1 MIKNYFKIAWRNLV
15 KNKKS
20 SLINIGGLSIGM
32 TVAMLIGLWIWD
44 ELNFDKYHKN
54 YDRVAQIF
62 QHQTW
67 NGKVG
72 TGAAIPMPLGEEL
85 RTSYGSNFKYLA
97 MASWEGEHILTLGDK
112 HVNSGGMYMEKDGP
126 KILSLNMISGT
137 LDGLSGLNSVLI
149 SAATAKSLFGNENA
163 MGKNIKIDSKLDV
176 TITGVYEDLPFNTSM
191 REVNFIAPWNLY
203 ITTED
208 WFKRAATQ
216 WGNNSFQLYAEIGDN
231 TSFEKVNRNI
241 INAKLNKVSEEEK
254 KFKAQ
259 IFLHPMKDW
268 HLRSS
273 FKDGFNVGGQIQY
286 VKMIALIGVFV
297 LLLACINFMNLSTAR
312 SERRAKEVGIRKTVG
327 SHRGQLVAQ
336 FLSEAVL
343 VALIAFIFSLLL
355 TQLCLPWFNEVSDK
369 KMSVLWGSPVFWMIG
384 IAFSVITGIIAGS
397 YPALY
402 LSSFNAIKV
411 LKGSFKAGRFS
422 ALPRKILV
430 VIQFSVSIAL
440 IIGTIIVY
448 QQIQHTKN
456 RPVGYNRE
464 GLLMIN
470 MQTPEF
476 YGKHDILEHEL
487 KKINVITEIA
497 ETSSPLNAVW
507 SNTSGFNWE
516 GKDPNL
522 DDDFATIW
530 VSQDYGKTVG
540 MTLVQGRDFSKNFA
554 GDTAAV
560 IINEAALKFM
570 NVKDPVGKQ
579 ITWND
584 GTTKLTIVGVA
595 KDMIMSSP
603 YEPVKQAVYLMN
615 PDNVN
620 WILLKLNPS
629 KSISGSLAGIE
640 SVFKK
645 IIPSAP
651 FKYEF
656 IDKAYA
662 SKFDD
667 EVRVGKLAGFFTI
680 LAIIISCLGLF
691 GLASF
696 VAEQRTKEIG
706 IRKIVGASVFN
717 LWKLLSKDFI
727 FLVSLSCFI
736 AMPLGYYF
744 LNKWLQ
750 NYQYKIAISGWVFAA
765 AFAGAIIIT
774 LLTVSFQA
782 IKAAL
787 ANPVKSLR
795 TE

>member
-32 TVAMLIGLWIWD
+32 AVAMLIGLWIWD

-54 YDRVAQIF
+54 YDRVAQVF

-67 NGKVG
+67 NGEVG
-72 TGAAIPMPLGEEL
+72 TGPAIPMPLGEEL

-112 HVNSGGMYMEKDGP
+112 HINTGGMYIEKDGP
-126 KILSLNMISGT
+126 KILSLKMVAGT
-137 LDGLSGLNSVLI
+137 LDGLSGLNSILI
-149 SAATAKSLFGNENA
+149 SAATAKSLFGTDNA

-191 REVNFIAPWNLY
+191 REVNFIAPWDLY
-203 ITTED
+203 ITTEE

-241 INAKLNKVSEEEK
+241 INAKFDKLPEEEK
-254 KFKAQ
+254 KYKAR

-268 HLRSS
+268 RLRSS
-273 FKDGFNVGGQIQY
+273 FKGGFNVGGQIQY

-411 LKGSFKAGRFS
+411 LKGSFKTGRFS

-497 ETSSPLNAVW
+497 ETNSPLNAVW

-540 MTLVQGRDFSKNFA
+540 MTMVQGRDFSKDFP
-554 GDTAAV
+554 GDTASL

-570 NVKDPVGKQ
+570 NLKDPVGKQ
-579 ITWND
+579 VTWN
-584 GTTKLTIVGVA
+584 GGNTKLTIVGVA

-615 PDNVN
+615 PNNVN

-629 KSISGSLAGIE
+629 KSISESLAGIE

-727 FLVSLSCFI
+727 FLVSLSCLI

-750 NYQYKIAISGWVFAA
+750 NYQYKIAISWWVFAA

>member
-32 TVAMLIGLWIWD
+32 AVAMLIGLWIWD

-67 NGKVG
+67 NGEVG
-72 TGAAIPMPLGEEL
+72 TGPAIPMPLGEEL

-112 HVNSGGMYMEKDGP
+112 HINTGGMYIEKDGP
-126 KILSLNMISGT
+126 KILSLNMIAGT
-137 LDGLSGLNSVLI
+137 QDGLADLNSILI
-149 SAATAKSLFGNENA
+149 SAATAKSLFGTDNA

-176 TITGVYEDLPFNTSM
+176 TVTGVYEDLPFNTSF
-191 REVNFIAPWNLY
+191 REVNFIAPWDLY
-203 ITTED
+203 ITTEE

-241 INAKLNKVSEEEK
+241 INAKFDKLPEEEK
-254 KFKAQ
+254 KYKAR

-273 FKDGFNVGGQIQY
+273 FKGGFNVGGQIQY

-651 FKYEF
+651 FKYKF

-750 NYQYKIAISGWVFAA
+750 NYQYKIEISWWVFAA

-787 ANPVKSLR
+787 ANPVKSIR

>member
-1 MIKNYFKIAWRNLV
+1 MIKNYFKIAWRNLI

-20 SLINIGGLSIGM
+20 SFINIGGLAIGM
-32 TVAMLIGLWIWD
+32 SVAILIGLWIWD
-44 ELNFDKYHKN
+44 ELSFDKYHKS
-54 YDRVAQIF
+54 YDKAAQVF

-67 NGKVG
+67 NGNVG

-85 RTSYGSNFKYLA
+85 RTNYGSNFKYLA
-97 MASWEGEHILTLGDK
+97 MASWEGEHVLSLGDK
-112 HVNSGGMYMEKDGP
+112 HINSGGIFMEKDGP
-126 KILSLNMISGT
+126 KIMALNMIAGKI
-137 LDGLSGLNSVLI
+137 DGLINPNSVLVSQSI
-149 SAATAKSLFGNENA
+149 AKSLFGSEDA
-163 MGKNIKIDSKLDV
+163 MNKNIKINSKLDV
-176 TITGVYEDLPFNTSM
+176 TITGIYEDLPFNTSFKN
-191 REVNFIAPWNLY
+191 VNFIAPWSLY
-203 ITTED
+203 ITTEG
-208 WFKRAATQ
+208 WFKDAATQ
-216 WGNNSFQLYAEIGDN
+216 WGNNSFQLFAVINDN
-231 TSFEKVNRNI
+231 TSFESVNRNI
-241 INAKLNKVSEEEK
+241 INAKLNKVPTEEK
-254 KFKAQ
+254 KFKSQ

-268 HLRSS
+268 RLRSS
-273 FKDGFNVGGQIQY
+273 FKDGFNAGGQIQY

-327 SHRGQLVAQ
+327 SQRSQLIAQ
-336 FLSEAVL
+336 FLSEAIL
-343 VALIAFIFSLLL
+343 VALIAFLFSLIL

-369 KMSVLWGSPVFWMIG
+369 KMSVLWASPAFWAVG
-384 IAFSVITGIIAGS
+384 ILFSVITGIIAGS

-411 LKGSFKAGRFS
+411 LKGTFKTGRFA

-430 VIQFSVSIAL
+430 VVQFSVSVAL

-448 QQIQHTKN
+448 QQIQHTRN
-456 RPVGYNRE
+456 RPVGYDRN
-464 GLLMIN
+464 GLVMIN
-470 MQTPEF
+470 MQTPDF
-476 YGKHDILEHEL
+476 YGKHDVLEQEL
-487 KKINVITEIA
+487 KKRNAIISIA
-497 ETSSPLNAVW
+497 ESNSPLTAVW

-540 MTLVQGRDFSKNFA
+540 LTIAQGRDFSKDFP
-554 GDTAAV
+554 GDTAS
-560 IINEAALKFM
+560 ILINESAVKFM
-570 NVKDPVGKQ
+570 NIKDPVGRV

-584 GTTKLTIVGVA
+584 GHTKLTIVGVV

-603 YEPVKQAVYLMN
+603 YEPVKQAVFLMN
-615 PDNVN
+615 PQNVN
-620 WILLKLNPS
+620 WILLKLNP
-629 KSISGSLAGIE
+629 KQSISESLASIE
-640 SVFKK
+640 TVFKTV
-645 IIPSAP
+645 IPSAP

-656 IDKAYA
+656 IDKAFA

-680 LAIIISCLGLF
+680 LAIVISCLGLF

-706 IRKIVGASVFN
+706 IRKIVGASVFT
-717 LWKLLSKDFI
+717 LWRLLSTDFLL
-727 FLVSLSCFI
+727 LVSLSCLI

-744 LNKWLQ
+744 LNRWLQ
-750 NYQYKIAISGWVFAA
+750 NYQYRIDISWWVFLM
-765 AFAGAIIIT
+765 AFFGAILIT
-774 LLTVSFQA
+774 LLTVSWQA
-782 IKAAL
+782 IRAAR